1 MNFQDESE
9 EIISGILS
17 SLNKEDDPVT
27 PMLEAFMEKKI
38 KDIYL
43 TGMDMGYSNGGGT
56 HSYQAYKEGF
66 EDGKLIGSS
75 KLWEPLLKTKMEPI
89 GSDFL
94 GDM

>member
-1 MNFQDESE
+1 MNFQDESK

-75 KLWEPLLKTKMEPI
+75 KL
-89 GSDFL
+89 
-94 GDM
+94 

>member
-1 MNFQDESE
+1 MNFQDESK

-43 TGMDMGYSNGGGT
+43 TGMDMGYSNGVQEVTRMRKRGE

-75 KLWEPLLKTKMEPI
+75 KL
-89 GSDFL
+89 
-94 GDM
+94 